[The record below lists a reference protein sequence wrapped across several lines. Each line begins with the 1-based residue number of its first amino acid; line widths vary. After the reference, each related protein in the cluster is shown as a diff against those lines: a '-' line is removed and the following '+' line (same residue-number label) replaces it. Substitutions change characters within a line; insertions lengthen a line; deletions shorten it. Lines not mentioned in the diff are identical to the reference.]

1 MKLELKE
8 HEIEQAI
15 ETFIRSF
22 VTGYPVTVKGFDLQG
37 MRSKDG
43 LSAIVDFDVIGVS
56 DTREVKVDS
65 PNVKPTNTAWR
76 EERKDEEDSP
86 VAVEKPEAYYE
97 VLTLLSSNPLN
108 KNRKAIEELLDG
120 NFEVKELL
128 AQVALYQDWLAQ
140 CVKEDALI
148 SEVSPLDAEEKAME
162 ALDEKPVTEEAEDA
176 PFDTDP
182 EDSMGDE
189 PHPALVASIAPEA
202 EEDAIVL
209 AEPTTSILDE
219 VTASEEVQQTNDK
232 VVTQPL
238 FGTPLNKPNRKLF
251 G

>member
-128 AQVALYQDWLAQ
+128 TQVALYQDWLAQ
-140 CVKEDALI
+140 CVKEDALV

-162 ALDEKPVTEEAEDA
+162 ALDEEPTDEV
-176 PFDTDP
+176 PFDSDA
-182 EDSMGDE
+182 ESVGDDE

-209 AEPTTSILDE
+209 AELTTSILDE
-219 VTASEEVQQTNDK
+219 VTASEEVQQSNDK

>member
-76 EERKDEEDSP
+76 EERKDEQDSL

-128 AQVALYQDWLAQ
+128 TQVALYQDWLAQ
-140 CVKEDALI
+140 CVKEDALV

-162 ALDEKPVTEEAEDA
+162 ALDEEPTEEV
-176 PFDTDP
+176 PF
-182 EDSMGDE
+182 ESDSEETVGDDE

-202 EEDAIVL
+202 AEDAIVL

>member
-86 VAVEKPEAYYE
+86 VVVEKPEAYYE

-128 AQVALYQDWLAQ
+128 TQVALYQDWLAQ
-140 CVKEDALI
+140 CVKEDALV

-162 ALDEKPVTEEAEDA
+162 ALDDEPTDEVPFESDSEETVGD
-176 PFDTDP
+176 
-182 EDSMGDE
+182 DE

-219 VTASEEVQQTNDK
+219 VTASEEVQQSNDK

>member
-76 EERKDEEDSP
+76 NERKDEEDSP
-86 VAVEKPEAYYE
+86 IAVEKPEAYYE

-128 AQVALYQDWLAQ
+128 TQVALYQDWLAQ
-140 CVKEDALI
+140 CVKEDALV

-162 ALDEKPVTEEAEDA
+162 ALDDEPTDEVPFESDSEETAGD
-176 PFDTDP
+176 
-182 EDSMGDE
+182 DE
-189 PHPALVASIAPEA
+189 PHPALVASIVPEA

-219 VTASEEVQQTNDK
+219 VTASEEIQQTNDK

>member
-86 VAVEKPEAYYE
+86 IAVEKPEAYYE

-128 AQVALYQDWLAQ
+128 TQVALYQDWLAQ
-140 CVKEDALI
+140 CVKEDALV
-148 SEVSPLDAEEKAME
+148 SEVSPLNTEEKAMD
-162 ALDEKPVTEEAEDA
+162 ALAEKPSDEVPFEPDSEEL
-176 PFDTDP
+176 TG
-182 EDSMGDE
+182 GDE

-202 EEDAIVL
+202 AEDAIVL

>member
-65 PNVKPTNTAWR
+65 PNVKPTNIAWR
-76 EERKDEEDSP
+76 EERKDKEDSL

-128 AQVALYQDWLAQ
+128 TQVALYQDWLAQ
-140 CVKEDALI
+140 CVKEDALV
-148 SEVSPLDAEEKAME
+148 SEVPPLDTEEKAMD
-162 ALDEKPVTEEAEDA
+162 ALAEEPSDEVPFEPDSEELAGD
-176 PFDTDP
+176 
-182 EDSMGDE
+182 DE

>member
-76 EERKDEEDSP
+76 EERKDEQDSL

-128 AQVALYQDWLAQ
+128 TQVALYQDWLAQ
-140 CVKEDALI
+140 CMKEDALV
-148 SEVSPLDAEEKAME
+148 SEVSPLDAEEKAMD
-162 ALDEKPVTEEAEDA
+162 ALAEEPSDEIPFEPDSEELTGD
-176 PFDTDP
+176 
-182 EDSMGDE
+182 DE

>member
-128 AQVALYQDWLAQ
+128 TQVALYQDWLAQ
-140 CVKEDALI
+140 CVKEDALV
-148 SEVSPLDAEEKAME
+148 SEVSPLDTEEKAMD
-162 ALDEKPVTEEAEDA
+162 ALAKEPSDEVPFEPDSEELAGD
-176 PFDTDP
+176 
-182 EDSMGDE
+182 DE

>member
-76 EERKDEEDSP
+76 EERKDEQDSL

-128 AQVALYQDWLAQ
+128 TQVALYQDWLAQ
-140 CVKEDALI
+140 CVKEDALV

-162 ALDEKPVTEEAEDA
+162 ALDEEPTEEV
-176 PFDTDP
+176 PF
-182 EDSMGDE
+182 ESDSEETVGDDE

>member
-128 AQVALYQDWLAQ
+128 TQVALYQDWLAQ
-140 CVKEDALI
+140 CVKEDALV

-162 ALDEKPVTEEAEDA
+162 ALDEEPTDEV
-176 PFDTDP
+176 PFDSDA
-182 EDSMGDE
+182 ESVRDDE

-219 VTASEEVQQTNDK
+219 VTASEEVQQSNDK

>member
-128 AQVALYQDWLAQ
+128 TQVALYQDWLAQ
-140 CVKEDALI
+140 CVKEDALV
-148 SEVSPLDAEEKAME
+148 SEVSLLDAEEKAME
-162 ALDEKPVTEEAEDA
+162 ALDEEPTEEV
-176 PFDTDP
+176 PF
-182 EDSMGDE
+182 ESDSEETVGDDE

>member
-128 AQVALYQDWLAQ
+128 TQVALYQDWLAQ
-140 CVKEDALI
+140 CVKEDALV

-162 ALDEKPVTEEAEDA
+162 ALDDEPTEEV
-176 PFDTDP
+176 PFDS
-182 EDSMGDE
+182 DSEESAGDDK

-209 AEPTTSILDE
+209 AEPTPSILDE

>member
-76 EERKDEEDSP
+76 EERRDEEDSP

-128 AQVALYQDWLAQ
+128 TQVALYQDWLAQ
-140 CVKEDALI
+140 CVKEDALV

-162 ALDEKPVTEEAEDA
+162 ALDDEPTDEVPFESDSEETAGD
-176 PFDTDP
+176 
-182 EDSMGDE
+182 DE

-238 FGTPLNKPNRKLF
+238 FGTPLNKSNRKLF

>member
-86 VAVEKPEAYYE
+86 VAIEKPEAYYE

-128 AQVALYQDWLAQ
+128 TQVALYQDWLAQ
-140 CVKEDALI
+140 CVKEDALV
-148 SEVSPLDAEEKAME
+148 SEVSPFDAEEKAME
-162 ALDEKPVTEEAEDA
+162 ALDEEPTEEI
-176 PFDTDP
+176 PF
-182 EDSMGDE
+182 ESDSEETVGDDE

>member
-128 AQVALYQDWLAQ
+128 TQVALYQDWLAQ
-140 CVKEDALI
+140 CVKEDALV

-162 ALDEKPVTEEAEDA
+162 ALDEEPTDEV
-176 PFDTDP
+176 PFDSDA
-182 EDSMGDE
+182 ESVGDDE
-189 PHPALVASIAPEA
+189 SHPALVASIAPEA

>member
-86 VAVEKPEAYYE
+86 IAVEKPEAYYE

-128 AQVALYQDWLAQ
+128 TQVALYQDWLAQ
-140 CVKEDALI
+140 CVKEDALV

-162 ALDEKPVTEEAEDA
+162 ALDDEPTDEVPFESDSEETAGD
-176 PFDTDP
+176 
-182 EDSMGDE
+182 DE
-189 PHPALVASIAPEA
+189 PHPALVASIAREA

>member
-128 AQVALYQDWLAQ
+128 TQVALYQDWLAQ
-140 CVKEDALI
+140 CVKEDALV
-148 SEVSPLDAEEKAME
+148 SEVSPLDTEEKDME
-162 ALDEKPVTEEAEDA
+162 ALDDEPADEVPFESDSEETAGD
-176 PFDTDP
+176 
-182 EDSMGDE
+182 DE
-189 PHPALVASIAPEA
+189 PHPALVASTTPEA
-202 EEDAIVL
+202 KEDAIVL

-238 FGTPLNKPNRKLF
+238 FGTPLNKPTRKLF

>member
-86 VAVEKPEAYYE
+86 IAVEKPEAYYE

-128 AQVALYQDWLAQ
+128 TQVALYQDWLAQ
-140 CVKEDALI
+140 CVKEDAVS

-162 ALDEKPVTEEAEDA
+162 ALDEEPTEEV
-176 PFDTDP
+176 PF
-182 EDSMGDE
+182 ESDSEETVGDDE

-202 EEDAIVL
+202 AEDAIVL

>member
-128 AQVALYQDWLAQ
+128 TQVALYQDWLAQ
-140 CVKEDALI
+140 CVKEDALV
-148 SEVSPLDAEEKAME
+148 SEVSPLDAEEKDME
-162 ALDEKPVTEEAEDA
+162 ALDDEPTDEVPFESDSEETAGD
-176 PFDTDP
+176 
-182 EDSMGDE
+182 DE
-189 PHPALVASIAPEA
+189 PHPALVASITPEA
-202 EEDAIVL
+202 KEDAIVL

>member
-76 EERKDEEDSP
+76 EERKDEEDSS
-86 VAVEKPEAYYE
+86 VVVEKPEAYYE

-128 AQVALYQDWLAQ
+128 TQVALYQDWLAQ
-140 CVKEDALI
+140 CVKEDALV

-162 ALDEKPVTEEAEDA
+162 ALDDEPTDEVPFESDSEETAGD
-176 PFDTDP
+176 
-182 EDSMGDE
+182 DE

>member
-76 EERKDEEDSP
+76 EERKDEQDCL

-128 AQVALYQDWLAQ
+128 TQVALYQDWLAQ
-140 CVKEDALI
+140 CVKEDALV
-148 SEVSPLDAEEKAME
+148 SEISPLDAEEKAME
-162 ALDEKPVTEEAEDA
+162 ALDEEPTEEV
-176 PFDTDP
+176 PF
-182 EDSMGDE
+182 ESDSEETVGDDE

>member
-128 AQVALYQDWLAQ
+128 TQVALYQDWLAQ
-140 CVKEDALI
+140 CVKEDALV

-162 ALDEKPVTEEAEDA
+162 ALDDEPTDEVPFESDSEETAGD
-176 PFDTDP
+176 
-182 EDSMGDE
+182 DE

-209 AEPTTSILDE
+209 AESTTSILDE
-219 VTASEEVQQTNDK
+219 VTASGEVQQTNDK

>member
-86 VAVEKPEAYYE
+86 IAVEKPEAYYE

-128 AQVALYQDWLAQ
+128 TQVALYQDWLAQ
-140 CVKEDALI
+140 CVKEDALV

-162 ALDEKPVTEEAEDA
+162 ALDEEPTDEV
-176 PFDTDP
+176 PFDSDA
-182 EDSMGDE
+182 ESAGDDE
-189 PHPALVASIAPEA
+189 PHPALVASIAPED
-202 EEDAIVL
+202 EEDTIVL

>member
-76 EERKDEEDSP
+76 EERKDEEDSS

-128 AQVALYQDWLAQ
+128 TQVALYQDWLAQ
-140 CVKEDALI
+140 CVKEDALV

-162 ALDEKPVTEEAEDA
+162 ALDDEPTDEVPFESDSEETAGD
-176 PFDTDP
+176 
-182 EDSMGDE
+182 DE

>member
-128 AQVALYQDWLAQ
+128 TQVALYQDWLAQ
-140 CVKEDALI
+140 CVKEDALV

-162 ALDEKPVTEEAEDA
+162 ALDEEPTEEV
-176 PFDTDP
+176 PF
-182 EDSMGDE
+182 ESDSEETVGDDE

>member
-128 AQVALYQDWLAQ
+128 TQVALYQDWLAQ
-140 CVKEDALI
+140 CVKEDALV

-162 ALDEKPVTEEAEDA
+162 ALDEEPTEEV
-176 PFDTDP
+176 PF
-182 EDSMGDE
+182 ESDSEETVGDDE

-232 VVTQPL
+232 VVTQSL

>member
-128 AQVALYQDWLAQ
+128 TQVALYQDWLAQ
-140 CVKEDALI
+140 CVKEDALV

-162 ALDEKPVTEEAEDA
+162 ALDDEPTDEVPFESDSEETAGD
-176 PFDTDP
+176 
-182 EDSMGDE
+182 DE

-219 VTASEEVQQTNDK
+219 VTASEEVQRTNDK

-238 FGTPLNKPNRKLF
+238 FGTPLNKSNRKLF

>member
-86 VAVEKPEAYYE
+86 IAVEKPEAYYE

-128 AQVALYQDWLAQ
+128 TQVALYQDWLAQ
-140 CVKEDALI
+140 CVKEDALV

-162 ALDEKPVTEEAEDA
+162 ALDEEPTDEV
-176 PFDTDP
+176 PFDSDA
-182 EDSMGDE
+182 ESVGDDE

>member
-128 AQVALYQDWLAQ
+128 TQVALYQDWLAQ
-140 CVKEDALI
+140 CVKEDALV
-148 SEVSPLDAEEKAME
+148 SEVSPLDTEEKDME
-162 ALDEKPVTEEAEDA
+162 ALDDEPTDEVPFEPDSEETAGD
-176 PFDTDP
+176 
-182 EDSMGDE
+182 DE
-189 PHPALVASIAPEA
+189 PHPALVASITPEA
-202 EEDAIVL
+202 KEDAIVL

>member
-76 EERKDEEDSP
+76 DERKDEEDSP

-97 VLTLLSSNPLN
+97 VLTLLSFNPLN

-128 AQVALYQDWLAQ
+128 TQVALYQDWLAQ
-140 CVKEDALI
+140 CVKEDALV

-162 ALDEKPVTEEAEDA
+162 ALDNEPTDEVPFESDSEETAGD
-176 PFDTDP
+176 
-182 EDSMGDE
+182 DE

>member
-128 AQVALYQDWLAQ
+128 TQVALYQDWLAQ
-140 CVKEDALI
+140 CVKEDALV

-162 ALDEKPVTEEAEDA
+162 ALDEEPTDEV
-176 PFDTDP
+176 PFDSDA
-182 EDSMGDE
+182 ESVGDDE

>member
-128 AQVALYQDWLAQ
+128 TQVALYQDWLAQ
-140 CVKEDALI
+140 CVKEDALV

-162 ALDEKPVTEEAEDA
+162 ALDEEPTDEV
-176 PFDTDP
+176 PFDSDA
-182 EDSMGDE
+182 ESVGDDE

-238 FGTPLNKPNRKLF
+238 FGTPLNKSNRKLF

>member
-86 VAVEKPEAYYE
+86 IAVEKPEAYYE

-128 AQVALYQDWLAQ
+128 TQVALYQDWLAQ
-140 CVKEDALI
+140 CVKEDALV

-162 ALDEKPVTEEAEDA
+162 ALDEEPTDEV
-176 PFDTDP
+176 PFDSDA
-182 EDSMGDE
+182 ESVGDDE
-189 PHPALVASIAPEA
+189 PHPALVASIAPED

>member
-86 VAVEKPEAYYE
+86 VAVEKPETYYE

-128 AQVALYQDWLAQ
+128 TQVALYQDWLAQ
-140 CVKEDALI
+140 CVKEDALV

-162 ALDEKPVTEEAEDA
+162 ALDEEPTEEV
-176 PFDTDP
+176 PF
-182 EDSMGDE
+182 ESDSEETVGDDE